1 MYRYYLTQRPAA
13 PGAFPV
19 VQDNPVVEAH
29 NYDRRT
35 FVPEIRCQAWG
46 YIEYRK
52 QLELYNVAIYELIEA
67 PAGDG
72 LMKDRNRKKI
82 RTGDVVKVTGALPE
96 EDNGLFFVERS
107 PRDPNWASEIYCL
120 MRLCEDGHPSTAERN
135 IAYWPNPNGQADT
148 AKIEIVAD
156 FPALGGLVQY
166 FEDQIKA
173 AEEREESAKGKDFE
187 GSWTEGY
194 CSALRD
200 HYSAIIGRIRK
211 RMEGN
216 TP

>member
-19 VQDNPVVEAH
+19 VQDNPVGEVH

-35 FVPEIRCQAWG
+35 FIPEIRCQAWG

-107 PRDPNWASEIYCL
+107 AARETILHEAGHGIQNLLLGPL
-120 MRLCEDGHPSTAERN
+120 MPFVVCIP
-135 IAYWPNPNGQADT
+135 
-148 AKIEIVAD
+148 
-156 FPALGGLVQY
+156 
-166 FEDQIKA
+166 
-173 AEEREESAKGKDFE
+173 
-187 GSWTEGY
+187 
-194 CSALRD
+194 SALR
-200 HYSAIIGRIRK
+200 YWMRRCSTFRGKKIFSGVLCALVAAVGGALSR
-211 RMEGN
+211 
-216 TP
+216 